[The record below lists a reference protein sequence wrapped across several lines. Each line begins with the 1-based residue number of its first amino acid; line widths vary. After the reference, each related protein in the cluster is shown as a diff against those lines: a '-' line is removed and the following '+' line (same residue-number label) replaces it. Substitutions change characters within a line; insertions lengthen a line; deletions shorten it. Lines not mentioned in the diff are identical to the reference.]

1 MRHLSKYAEWKPIPE
16 LVKDY
21 EDLIYQKYNIKDYND
36 NRIIVVDDK
45 IHYLTGPFV
54 NKGNLTNIMYHDIS
68 EEIIHS
74 SHEPSLRR
82 AIKNWIDENSK

>member
-54 NKGNLTNIMYHDIS
+54 NKGNLTNIIYHVVMGNM
-68 EEIIHS
+68 IHS